1 MDRGYVC
8 LSSEWHSLCEI
19 LCILLDGNTTAF
31 SRLFSSQILPT
42 LPLFLYHLSI
52 YKWQKTN
59 LIFQD
64 FVVVRLGFHE
74 WLFMA
79 FSVFTCD
86 EIEWL
91 SVKRAGGKFMVL
103 VIKARVAAQ
112 HVYNVIR
119 GKAKTFWLTFF

>member
-1 MDRGYVC
+1 M
-8 LSSEWHSLCEI
+8 
-19 LCILLDGNTTAF
+19 
-31 SRLFSSQILPT
+31 
-42 LPLFLYHLSI
+42 
-52 YKWQKTN
+52 
-59 LIFQD
+59 
-64 FVVVRLGFHE
+64 GFHE

-91 SVKRAGGKFMVL
+91 SVKGAGGKFMVL

-119 GKAKTFWLTFF
+119 GRQRRFGSHFFNDVV